1 MKVIFVGGRPFT
13 NLTHMK
19 KYEAIKKVGDLN
31 HKSRKDMQ
39 NPYDRKMSL
48 FYGKRDPEYTY
59 IGSLGREMYCIIN
72 DGGYEMMYPKNCF
85 MTEQEFRNKKLNQIL
100 E

>member
-19 KYEAIKKVGDLN
+19 KYEAIKNVGDLK

-39 NPYDRKMSL
+39 NPYDR
-48 FYGKRDPEYTY
+48 PEYTY

-85 MTEQEFRNKKLNQIL
+85 MTEQEFRGKKLNQIL
-100 E
+100 ECK

>member
-48 FYGKRDPEYTY
+48 FYGKRDPEYT
-59 IGSLGREMYCIIN
+59 
-72 DGGYEMMYPKNCF
+72 
-85 MTEQEFRNKKLNQIL
+85 
-100 E
+100 